1 LQSSIQEATINPND
15 YIIADKDG
23 VVVLPAG
30 LAEQVLEIIP
40 KVVSADDKCAEAIK
54 GGMSVEQAFATFRGK
69 K

>member
-1 LQSSIQEATINPND
+1 M
-15 YIIADKDG
+15 
-23 VVVLPAG
+23 VLPAG